1 MPAIETDASSA
12 LLIAS
17 GAQAVLCLLG
27 LSIQWNYWRRRHA
40 PTRLARW
47 PVRGEDFGLCALLTM
62 VTAVIVQTVL
72 VQMFGGLNDTLW
84 QLLVPGGGF
93 QIGVLLGALISVL
106 WLQRARGKLAAA
118 EAGAHLVAGTAVP
131 PPARR
136 PWLEGV
142 RVFAAIVPVTI
153 GASFL
158 WLSGLDALGID
169 APQQELIELF
179 AKADAPGP
187 FFALTFVAVLLAP
200 LTEEIV
206 FRAGLFRFLRDRLP
220 RWIALLLPAMVFA
233 ALHANLASFLPLF
246 LLGVFFAL
254 AYEYTGRLI
263 VPVTAHALFNL
274 NTILLVLCGAGQ

>member
-1 MPAIETDASSA
+1 MNATLPSA
-12 LLIAS
+12 QTPLLIAS
-17 GAQAVLCLLG
+17 GAQAALCLLG
-27 LSIQWNYWRRRHA
+27 LTVQWRYWRHRHA

-47 PVRGEDFGLCALLTM
+47 PVRGEDFGLAALLTV
-62 VTAVIVQTVL
+62 VTAVLVQTLL
-72 VQMFGGLNDTLW
+72 VQLFGGLNDTLW

-93 QIGVLLGALISVL
+93 QIGVLLGALISAL
-106 WLQRARGKLAAA
+106 WFLRPRGVRLP
-118 EAGAHLVAGTAVP
+118 VTVNP
-131 PPARR
+131 PPPPVRR
-136 PWLEGV
+136 PFWEGA
-142 RVFAAIVPVTI
+142 RVFAAIVPITI

-158 WLSGLDALGID
+158 WLSALDALGID

-179 AKADAPGP
+179 AKADAPGQIL
-187 FFALTFVAVLLAP
+187 ALTFVAVLLAP

-220 RWIALLLPAMVFA
+220 RWIALLLPAVIFA

-246 LLGVFFAL
+246 LLGIFFAL

-263 VPVTAHALFNL
+263 VPITAHALFNL